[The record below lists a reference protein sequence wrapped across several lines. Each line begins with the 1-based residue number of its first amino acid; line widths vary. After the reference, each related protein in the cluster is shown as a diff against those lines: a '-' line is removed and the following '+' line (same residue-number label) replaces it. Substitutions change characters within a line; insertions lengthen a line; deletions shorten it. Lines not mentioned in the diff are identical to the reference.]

1 MINNSHLLKS
11 HLVSTKRGKIDYAK
25 GQAWAAE
32 KIAGGASPEAL
43 EAWGNKNR
51 TAFGF
56 GVAEYVWNLL
66 SADRAMGEVMNR
78 IDLLAKGVAAGS
90 KDARFELLGLL
101 DSDNDKVV
109 AATRKALGLS
119 K

>member
-1 MINNSHLLKS
+1 
-11 HLVSTKRGKIDYAK
+11 
-25 GQAWAAE
+25 
-32 KIAGGASPEAL
+32 
-43 EAWGNKNR
+43 
-51 TAFGF
+51 
-56 GVAEYVWNLL
+56 
-66 SADRAMGEVMNR
+66 MGEVMNR